1 MAQFYFSAPKVSCLR
16 VFVVRWDCRVTAIGE
31 AKTTWTETDREL
43 MALAL
48 DQARIALGRVAP
60 NPAVGAVLVR
70 DGRVVGLG
78 ATQSPP
84 GPHAEIVALRAAGD
98 LAQGADLYVT
108 LEPCSHHGR
117 TPPCADAIIAAGVR
131 RVVAATGDPHPLVD
145 GGGFAKLRAAGVQ
158 VEVGLREDEALE
170 IIGGFV
176 TRVKIGR
183 PRTTAKYA
191 MTLDGKI
198 ATRTGH
204 SRWVSGPE
212 SRQDVH
218 IRRDHSDAILAGI
231 GTLLADDPQLTTRL
245 PDDLAGYGGPH
256 HPLRVVLDSQARTPV
271 TARMLASETP
281 GDTIIF
287 ASEQAPPERV
297 AALRGAG
304 AEVVV
309 FQQVSAGAVLQ
320 CLGERGI
327 NDLLIEGG
335 GTVLGAFFDAGLVD
349 RVCVYVAPTIVG
361 GAGAASPVGG
371 EGAATMPAAWRIVDR
386 TVTTLGEDLLIQ
398 GRVEAGES
406 DV

>member
-1 MAQFYFSAPKVSCLR
+1 MTIIS
-16 VFVVRWDCRVTAIGE
+16 DTVTIRTG
-31 AKTTWTETDREL
+31 TDLEL
-43 MALAL
+43 MDLAL
-48 DQARIALGRVAP
+48 RQARTALGRVAP

-70 DGRVVGLG
+70 DGQIVGQG
-78 ATQSPP
+78 ATQPPP
-84 GPHAEIVALRAAGD
+84 GLHAEVMALRQAGE
-98 LAQGADLYVT
+98 LARGADLYVT

-117 TPPCADAIIAAGVR
+117 TPPCVDAIIAAGVR
-131 RVVAATGDPHPLVD
+131 RVIAAVGDPHPLVN
-145 GGGFAKLRAAGVQ
+145 GGGFEKLRSAGIE
-158 VEVGLREDEALE
+158 VEVGLGADEAAE

-176 TRVKIGR
+176 TRIQTGR

-191 MTLDGKI
+191 MTLDGRI

-218 IRRDHSDAILAGI
+218 VRRDRCDAILVGI

-256 HPLRVVLDSQARTPV
+256 HPLRVVLDSQARTPA
-271 TARMLASETP
+271 TARMLSRETP
-281 GDTIIF
+281 GNTIIF
-287 ASEQAPPERV
+287 VGERFDRERV
-297 AALRGAG
+297 EALREAG

-309 FQQVSAGAVLQ
+309 LESVSPRAVLH

-335 GTVLGAFFDAGLVD
+335 GTVLGSFFDAGLVD
-349 RVCVYVAPTIVG
+349 RACIYLAPSIVG
-361 GAGAASPVGG
+361 GDSAPSPVGG
-371 EGAATMPAAWRIVDR
+371 EGVATMPQAWKVVGRK
-386 TVTTLGEDLLIQ
+386 VTQLGDDLLIE
-398 GRVEAGES
+398 GRVVAGES